1 MSMKAKSKMWVCR
14 FGFLLS
20 IISLLFLG
28 GCASTPKKATS
39 STKPPSQKQGEATPS
54 RAYFR
59 ESPSLT
65 GEDFAASAASLAKS
79 AQALSQDTEK
89 LRAKAKEPIQI
100 ASLPE
105 KGASPLPTTAP
116 TSKMLEMASSLS
128 TQAQALS
135 QDTEKLRAK
144 AKEPI
149 QIASLPERGSLPL
162 PTTAP
167 TSKMLEMASSLS
179 TQAQALSQDTE
190 KLRAKTAVPLPELTP
205 LPSTNLG
212 PKLVEVPVALVPEKE
227 VQYLPSLKAVGKK
240 KEEKSPLDDIFFDFD
255 QYLLTEGAQNIL
267 QKNAEWLRSHP
278 QARILIEGHCDE
290 RGTVEYNLALGERRA
305 QSVKDYLSNLGISSD
320 RISMISYGKEKP
332 FVVGY
337 SEESWAQNRRAH
349 FLLQSP

>member
-1 MSMKAKSKMWVCR
+1 MKIKSRMWVCQVE
-14 FGFLLS
+14 FFLSLFLLV
-20 IISLLFLG
+20 LLG
-28 GCASTPKKATS
+28 GCALTPKKPTS
-39 STKPPSQKQGEATPS
+39 LTNPPALQKETVTPS
-54 RAYFR
+54 RAYFQ

-79 AQALSQDTEK
+79 AQALSQDAEK
-89 LRAKAKEPIQI
+89 LRAKIQEPIQI

-116 TSKMLEMASSLS
+116 TSKMLEMANSLS

-135 QDTEKLRAK
+135 QDA
-144 AKEPI
+144 
-149 QIASLPERGSLPL
+149 
-162 PTTAP
+162 
-167 TSKMLEMASSLS
+167 
-179 TQAQALSQDTE
+179 E
-190 KLRAKTAVPLPELTP
+190 KLRAKTAVPLPELAP

-227 VQYLPSLKAVGKK
+227 AEHLPSLKAVGKK
-240 KEEKSPLDDIFFDFD
+240 KEEKSPLDDIFFDYD

-305 QSVKDYLSNLGISSD
+305 QSVKDYLLNLGISSD

-332 FVVGY
+332 FVVSH
-337 SEESWAQNRRAH
+337 SEEAWAQNRRAH

>member
-1 MSMKAKSKMWVCR
+1 MKAKSKMWVCR

-20 IISLLFLG
+20 IISLLFFG

-105 KGASPLPTTAP
+105 KG
-116 TSKMLEMASSLS
+116 
-128 TQAQALS
+128 
-135 QDTEKLRAK
+135 
-144 AKEPI
+144 
-149 QIASLPERGSLPL
+149 SLPL

-227 VQYLPSLKAVGKK
+227 VGYLPSLKAVGKK
-240 KEEKSPLDDIFFDFD
+240 KEEKSPFLDIFFDLD
-255 QYLLTEGAQNIL
+255 QYLLPEEAQKIL

-278 QARILIEGHCDE
+278 NARILIEGHCDE

-305 QSVKDYLSNLGISSD
+305 QSAKDYLVNLGISLD

-332 FVVGY
+332 FMAGH
-337 SEESWAQNRRAH
+337 SEEAWAQNRRAH
-349 FLLQSP
+349 FLLRSP

>member
-1 MSMKAKSKMWVCR
+1 MKAKSKMWVCR
-14 FGFLLS
+14 IGFLLS

-39 STKPPSQKQGEATPS
+39 LTKPPPQKQGEATPS

-79 AQALSQDTEK
+79 AQTLSQDTEK

-105 KGASPLPTTAP
+105 KGASPLPTAP
-116 TSKMLEMASSLS
+116 TSKMLEMANSLS
-128 TQAQALS
+128 TQAQTLS

-144 AKEPI
+144 I
-149 QIASLPERGSLPL
+149 
-162 PTTAP
+162 
-167 TSKMLEMASSLS
+167 
-179 TQAQALSQDTE
+179 
-190 KLRAKTAVPLPELTP
+190 AVPLPEFTP

-212 PKLVEVPVALVPEKE
+212 PKLVEVPLALVPEKE
-227 VQYLPSLKAVGKK
+227 VGYLPSLKAVGKK
-240 KEEKSPLDDIFFDFD
+240 KEEKSPFSDVFFDYD

-305 QSVKDYLSNLGISSD
+305 QSVKDYLSSLGISSD

-332 FVVGY
+332 FVVGH